1 LLAAAVAAAAALV
14 AFFDSS
20 LAAFVLAAG
29 NLALIAGVVLDVLTA
44 PHPQAFRVERHAPE
58 VLTVGRESTV
68 VLSATNPSR
77 RRLSVWLRDSSPSS
91 LGRSP
96 DRHATT
102 AGPLERIQ
110 VTAAIRPSRR
120 GRVPLGPITA
130 RAAGPLRLAGRQ
142 RTLPIYAS
150 IRVYPALPSRAEVEL
165 RLDRARLLQAGERS
179 SNIRGGGTDFDS
191 LREYHPDDEFRRI
204 NWRATARSS
213 KAISN
218 LFREERNQQVLLM
231 LDAGRMMAAS
241 INNVSRF
248 EYSIDAAIAVAEL
261 AARVG
266 DYVGMTAFGR
276 DITASIG
283 PRGGRSQ
290 PRRILDALF
299 ELTPTLEATN
309 YREAFAGVLSRHRR
323 RSLLVLLTE
332 LTEESAL
339 ESLFQAVPAL
349 VGRHLVII
357 GAVQDPQL
365 EAIARSMPATSEEA
379 FEKAAATQALD
390 ARERAAT
397 RLRRMGVRVIDQPPG
412 RLAGQIADTYLR
424 IKAFGRL

>member
-1 LLAAAVAAAAALV
+1 MAGAAAVV
-14 AFFDSS
+14 AFFNPGV
-20 LAAFVLAAG
+20 AGFVLAAG
-29 NLALIAGVVLDVLTA
+29 NVALIAAVVLDVLNA
-44 PHPQAFRVERHAPE
+44 PHPRDLRIERDGPE
-58 VLTVGRESTV
+58 VLTVGTKSTV
-68 VLSATNPSR
+68 VLTATNPLR
-77 RRLSVWLRDSSPSS
+77 RRLSLWLRDSSPVS
-91 LGRSP
+91 LTRSP
-96 DRHATT
+96 VRHTT
-102 AGPLERIQ
+102 SAGPLER
-110 VTAAIRPSRR
+110 VRVSGEIRPTRR
-120 GRVPLGPITA
+120 GRLPVGPITA
-130 RAAGPLRLAGRQ
+130 RVAGPLGLAGKQ
-142 RTLPIYAS
+142 ETLPVYTS

-165 RLDRARLLQAGERS
+165 RLDRARLLQSGERS

-241 INNVSRF
+241 INNISRF
-248 EYSIDAAIAVAEL
+248 EYSIDAAVAVAEL

-276 DITASIG
+276 DIVASIG
-283 PRGGRSQ
+283 PRGGKSQ
-290 PRRILDALF
+290 PRRILDAVF
-299 ELTPTLEATN
+299 ELSPTLEATN

-332 LTEESAL
+332 LTEETAL

-349 VGRHLVII
+349 VGRHLVIL

-365 EAIARSMPATSEEA
+365 EAMARSMPSTSEEA

-412 RLAGQIADTYLR
+412 RLAGQIADSYLR